1 MVARIARHA
10 RGVAPAKWVWRRLR
24 DRRLLAATAAAA
36 AIIAIGVP
44 VASAEA
50 GLVWAPAPP
59 GFFTPLSSG
68 IAGPLCMDDWNNSS
82 ANYNPVVINN
92 CNGTA
97 AQQWYVVQEGSLIII
112 NGLCLDV
119 NGGGTTDGTPV
130 DVYLCN
136 GTAAQVWIPQSDNAL
151 YNPGSNKCLDDT
163 NWSTTPGT
171 QLQIWDC
178 TGAANQQWFGQR
190 QLAS

>member
-1 MVARIARHA
+1 VAGIARHA
-10 RGVAPAKWVWRRLR
+10 RSVALAKGVWRRLR
-24 DRRLLAATAAAA
+24 GRRLLAAAAVAA

-50 GLVWAPAPP
+50 GSFMDTAPP
-59 GFFTPLSSG
+59 GVFTAISSG
-68 IAGPLCMDDWNNSS
+68 IGGPLCMDDWNNSS
-82 ANYNPVVINN
+82 ADYNPVVINN
-92 CNGTA
+92 CDGA
-97 AQQWYVVQEGSLIII
+97 ASQQWYVVQEGSLIMI

-130 DVYLCN
+130 DIYLCN
-136 GTAAQVWIPQSDNAL
+136 GTAAQVWIPQADHTL
-151 YNPGSNKCLDDT
+151 YNPVSNKCLDDT
-163 NWSTTPGT
+163 NWSATPGT